1 MNLLST
7 RTLICFFLC
16 FAALAHSG
24 CVATGHG
31 LPAGQSQVLIQ
42 NRSLSEIQ
50 SKTEDVFYRHG
61 FAMHGMGQ
69 SEMRFERRGGTT
81 ENLLYGNWNDNKTY
95 TQITVFMTRE
105 DSGDYRLRLRS
116 EVVRDTFG
124 GDSNSK
130 MFDVQGSRYG
140 IFLKK
145 IQRELQ

>member
-7 RTLICFFLC
+7 RTLMCSALC
-16 FAALAHSG
+16 LAALASSG
-24 CVATGHG
+24 CVATGRG
-31 LPAGQSQVLIQ
+31 LPAGQSQVVIHD
-42 NRSLSEIQ
+42 RSLSEIQ

-61 FAMHGMGQ
+61 FQMHGMGQ

-105 DSGDYRLRLRS
+105 NSGDYRLRLRS

-130 MFDVQGSRYG
+130 MFDVQGARYG
-140 IFLKK
+140 VFLKK